1 MLVAI
6 NSKNMNKILLAF
18 CFIFLLLYSKNV
30 DSQVLDS
37 LEQRFSTEKDPEA
50 KIDLAIT
57 ISREINR
64 NGNTNGR
71 DFYYAELA
79 VDLAESLD
87 DDLQLAKSLDNL
99 GLLHRFNQRYA
110 QAIPLHMRAW
120 GLIKDSDSDVQLKMR
135 FANNI
140 GVAARYDQ
148 DHALAVKYYLEALK
162 LAEAENDL
170 RNIAISSN
178 GLGNSLGFIH
188 GRSGE
193 AVNYFMKALQTERER
208 GNQRGEAMNL
218 LSIGS
223 YYTRIGEYN
232 QANEILQEL
241 LQLNLDLDDKHGQA
255 ITYEFI
261 GHNYFDEG
269 EKPEE
274 AEAYFQKAM
283 DLFQELNN
291 QIKVGDILL
300 HLGAISEIENNT
312 GKALQQYEKANA
324 MARQMN
330 NKSLLASSAARISA
344 VLERRG
350 NFKDALA
357 FNKMAEAFKD
367 SIDLIEQESVI
378 EGLKMRYDF
387 EQKENEIKLLRA
399 NQEIKDAELIAQ
411 RERFKR
417 AWIVYAFVSLIFLSF
432 ALVIILGLRNLNLK
446 KNIRLREEEQMRER
460 MEQEYQRN
468 LWQAEILAS
477 RMQMNPHFLFNCL
490 NSVKYFIQ
498 KKEDREAINYLTTLS
513 RLMREILQTGKQ
525 QSISLYDELE
535 MIKKYV
541 LLEANRFDQ
550 HLDFG
555 IHLNGF
561 EESNLK
567 SILIPPLIL
576 QPYVENAIWH
586 GLVPSQRTDKKLSIG
601 LGRENSHLVIS
612 VEDNGV
618 GRSQNRKLPDPSHK
632 EMGAQITADRISL
645 FNKMT
650 DSEMKVKTIDLKN
663 ENQQPAGTRVNIYLR
678 ENRN

>member
-1 MLVAI
+1 
-6 NSKNMNKILLAF
+6 MNKILLTF
-18 CFIFLLLYSKNV
+18 FFIFLLLNIEYAN
-30 DSQVLDS
+30 SQVLDS
-37 LEQRFSTEKDPEA
+37 LEQKFNEERDLKV

-64 NGNTNGR
+64 LDTTHSL

-79 VDLAESLD
+79 VDFAESLD
-87 DDLQLAKSLDNL
+87 DDLQLAKSLDNM

-110 QAIPLHMRAW
+110 QAIPLHLRAW
-120 GLIKDSDSDVQLKMR
+120 ELIKELDSEVQFKMR

-148 DHALAVKYYLEALK
+148 DYALAVKYYLEALK
-162 LAEAENDL
+162 IAEAEKDL
-170 RNIAISSN
+170 RNIAIASN
-178 GLGNSLGFIH
+178 GLGNSLSFVDE
-188 GRSGE
+188 REDE
-193 AVNYFMKALQTERER
+193 AINYFIQALKTERER

-223 YYTRIGEYN
+223 YYTRIGEYKK
-232 QANEILQEL
+232 AHKILEEL
-241 LQLNLDLDDKHGQA
+241 LQINLDIDDKHGQA

-261 GHNYFDEG
+261 GHNYFEEG

-274 AEAYFQKAM
+274 AEVYFQKAL
-283 DLFQELNN
+283 DLFRELNN
-291 QIKVGDILL
+291 QLKVGDILL
-300 HLGAISEIENNT
+300 HLGAVSETKNNT
-312 GKALQQYEKANA
+312 GRALQQYEKANA

-330 NKSLLASSAARISA
+330 NKSLITRSAARLSA
-344 VLERRG
+344 LLEKRG

-357 FNKMAEAFKD
+357 FNKMAEAYQD

-387 EQKENEIKLLRA
+387 EQKENEIKLLQA

-432 ALVIILGLRNLNLK
+432 ASVIILSLRNLNLK
-446 KNIRLREEEQMRER
+446 KSIRLREEEQMRER

-498 KKEDREAINYLTTLS
+498 KKENREAINYLTTLS
-513 RLMREILQTGKQ
+513 RLMREILQTGKL
-525 QSISLYDELE
+525 QSISLHEELE

-541 LLEANRFDQ
+541 QLEANRFDQ
-550 HLDFG
+550 DLEFG

-561 EESNLK
+561 GESKLK
-567 SILIPPLIL
+567 SIFIPPLIL
-576 QPYVENAIWH
+576 QPYIENAIWH
-586 GLVPSQRTDKKLSIG
+586 GLVPSQQSDKKLSIG
-601 LGRENSHLVIS
+601 LVRENSHLVIS

-618 GRSQNRKLPDPSHK
+618 GRNSNKKLQDSSHK
-632 EMGAQITADRISL
+632 EMGTQITADRISL

-650 DSEMKVKTIDLKN
+650 NSEMKVETIDLKN
-663 ENQQPAGTRVNIYLR
+663 EFQQPAGTRVNIYLR
-678 ENRN
+678 KNKN